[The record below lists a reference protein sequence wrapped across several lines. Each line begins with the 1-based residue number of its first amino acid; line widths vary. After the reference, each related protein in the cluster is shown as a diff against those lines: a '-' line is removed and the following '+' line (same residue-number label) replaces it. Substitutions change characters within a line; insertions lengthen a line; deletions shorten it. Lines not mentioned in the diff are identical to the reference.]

1 MNSIQPQW
9 VAMGYIKGV
18 FGVKGW
24 VKVHSDTEY
33 TDSLLDYPQWQL
45 SKDGQIKTV
54 SIAESK
60 ISGDELQVRFDGITD
75 RDSAALLRGFTIEID
90 RASFAETDDNEYYW
104 TDLIGMQVHNRT
116 QENLGTVSSLMQ
128 TGAHDVL
135 VVDGAFGRKL
145 IPFVSQYIDEVNLP
159 QQQIVVDWGSDY

>member
-1 MNSIQPQW
+1 MNSTQPQW
-9 VAMGYIKGV
+9 VAMGYIKRV

-33 TDSLLDYPQWQL
+33 TDSLLNYPQWQL

-60 ISGDELQVRFDGITD
+60 INGDELQVRFDGIND

-90 RASFAETDDNEYYW
+90 RASFAEADDDEYYW
-104 TDLIGMQVHNRT
+104 TDLIGLSVINRT
-116 QENLGTVSSLMQ
+116 QENLGIVSSLMQ

-145 IPFVSQYIDEVNLP
+145 IPFVAQYIDEVSLP
-159 QQQIVVDWGSDY
+159 QQQICVDWGSDY

>member
-1 MNSIQPQW
+1 MNSTQPQW
-9 VAMGYIKGV
+9 VAMGYIKRV

-33 TDSLLDYPQWQL
+33 TDSLLNYPQWQL

-60 ISGDELQVRFDGITD
+60 INGDELQVRFDGIND

-90 RASFAETDDNEYYW
+90 RASFAEADDDEYYW
-104 TDLIGMQVHNRT
+104 TDLIGLSVINHT
-116 QENLGTVSSLMQ
+116 QENLGIVSSLMQ

-145 IPFVSQYIDEVNLP
+145 IPFVAQYIDEVSLP
-159 QQQIVVDWGSDY
+159 QQQICVDWGSDY